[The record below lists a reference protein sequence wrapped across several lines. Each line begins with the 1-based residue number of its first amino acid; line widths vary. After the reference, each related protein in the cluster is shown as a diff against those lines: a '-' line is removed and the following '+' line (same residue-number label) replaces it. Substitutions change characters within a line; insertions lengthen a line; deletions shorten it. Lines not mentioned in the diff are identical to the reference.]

1 MDTDQI
7 FEMIINFDN
16 EKLAEILHD
25 SLDYEVR
32 DRKTGKKASEWAAN
46 PDVFQHATEK
56 FRIKLKFCFY
66 SIKHGIII
74 K

>member
-32 DRKTGKKASEWAAN
+32 DRKTGKKASE
-46 PDVFQHATEK
+46 
-56 FRIKLKFCFY
+56 
-66 SIKHGIII
+66 
-74 K
+74 